1 MTLLTFT
8 SYMDPVFFLRSF
20 LLLLLVFFLLNF
32 YVVEKNKIIH
42 VILIGLLSSSSMF
55 WYIDIGVYINFI
67 LFVFFIY
74 LLILKKIQLSAI
86 LITTSFLGWLI
97 FYFIFPRDEFIE
109 FLINLKN
116 SISTIEYVQGLIFPT
131 PFLSL
136 DARSTKSLI
145 FFLIT
150 GFLIIRSINVVEKKD
165 SKFFLSMLI
174 LFCISIIYFKYG
186 LSRSDSGHIRI
197 ASSFVYIP
205 LFSCIY
211 LYLIKFYFSKKGISF
226 LSLNRITFIM
236 SVVFLSTIFLN
247 KKYENKNFLNLMN
260 ASNNIKTLV
269 NYPDEKFINL
279 NYQKFFSYYKEI
291 ANQDTCVQ
299 IFTNEV
305 AIPYFLKKPTCSKY
319 FLLYSSTPLKMQK
332 EIVRDLNKNS
342 PEYLVYKS
350 DVDTYGHVGN
360 RLKLIDNYIKDKYSF
375 FEKFNHWEIYK
386 RK

>member
-1 MTLLTFT
+1 MNYHLDIFHEGLWLTPSFNSKINNEFWKSSFVYRGFFGNFHPLFLWKIFDLESIGITRLLNLTIILFNKLLLLTISYRIASISSLKSDEKTIFYLLLSMTLLTFT

-145 FFLIT
+145 FF
-150 GFLIIRSINVVEKKD
+150 
-165 SKFFLSMLI
+165 
-174 LFCISIIYFKYG
+174 
-186 LSRSDSGHIRI
+186 
-197 ASSFVYIP
+197 
-205 LFSCIY
+205 
-211 LYLIKFYFSKKGISF
+211 
-226 LSLNRITFIM
+226 
-236 SVVFLSTIFLN
+236 
-247 KKYENKNFLNLMN
+247 
-260 ASNNIKTLV
+260 
-269 NYPDEKFINL
+269 
-279 NYQKFFSYYKEI
+279 
-291 ANQDTCVQ
+291 
-299 IFTNEV
+299 
-305 AIPYFLKKPTCSKY
+305 
-319 FLLYSSTPLKMQK
+319 
-332 EIVRDLNKNS
+332 
-342 PEYLVYKS
+342 
-350 DVDTYGHVGN
+350 
-360 RLKLIDNYIKDKYSF
+360 
-375 FEKFNHWEIYK
+375 
-386 RK
+386 

>member
-1 MTLLTFT
+1 
-8 SYMDPVFFLRSF
+8 
-20 LLLLLVFFLLNF
+20 
-32 YVVEKNKIIH
+32 
-42 VILIGLLSSSSMF
+42 
-55 WYIDIGVYINFI
+55 
-67 LFVFFIY
+67 
-74 LLILKKIQLSAI
+74 
-86 LITTSFLGWLI
+86 
-97 FYFIFPRDEFIE
+97 
-109 FLINLKN
+109 
-116 SISTIEYVQGLIFPT
+116 
-131 PFLSL
+131 
-136 DARSTKSLI
+136 
-145 FFLIT
+145 
-150 GFLIIRSINVVEKKD
+150 
-165 SKFFLSMLI
+165 MLI

-350 DVDTYGHVGN
+350 DLDIYGHAGD
-360 RLKLIDNYIKDKYSF
+360 RLKLLDNYIQDKYSF

-386 RK
+386 KK